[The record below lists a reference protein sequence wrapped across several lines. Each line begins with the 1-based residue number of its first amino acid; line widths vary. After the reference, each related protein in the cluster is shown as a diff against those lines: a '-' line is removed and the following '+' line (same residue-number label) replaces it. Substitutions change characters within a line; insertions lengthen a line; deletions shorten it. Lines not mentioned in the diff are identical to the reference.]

1 MIRFDLERFVISGRI
16 DPFSFESTRTE
27 IESVLGEADECAYSD
42 FATYGPVCFDLGNGI
57 APLHRIQILI
67 PHPSHMKSADPAWT
81 NWTPPNFLENWPD
94 ERFAWNVGRFKPG
107 FNINDAIRSLPTFEE
122 CEMIMSTNGCRIL
135 HNSDSGVMLSF
146 ENTED
151 ADVPTLTCITGNQA
165 NHAV

>member
-1 MIRFDLERFVISGRI
+1 MLYLGFNILPRSVFWSAGFNGRSDNTDVIQLKKMIRFDLERFVISGRI

-67 PHPSHMKSADPAWT
+67 PHPSHMKPADPAWT

-122 CEMIMSTNGCRIL
+122 CEMIMSTNG
-135 HNSDSGVMLSF
+135 
-146 ENTED
+146 
-151 ADVPTLTCITGNQA
+151 
-165 NHAV
+165 